1 MIESLPDI
9 PESVEIHY
17 DAQTPKSPYL
27 VVKAKNS
34 FWIAQPIPVSEAE
47 THLKKF
53 SSPVMKR
60 ATVKLPKSF
69 DQTFLTDSDSEDE
82 QLLKN

>member
-1 MIESLPDI
+1 MIETLPDM

-34 FWIAQPIPVSEAE
+34 FWIAQPVPSSEAQ
-47 THLKKF
+47 TRLNKF

-60 ATVKLPKSF
+60 ATVKLPEIF
-69 DQTFLTDSDSEDE
+69 
-82 QLLKN
+82 